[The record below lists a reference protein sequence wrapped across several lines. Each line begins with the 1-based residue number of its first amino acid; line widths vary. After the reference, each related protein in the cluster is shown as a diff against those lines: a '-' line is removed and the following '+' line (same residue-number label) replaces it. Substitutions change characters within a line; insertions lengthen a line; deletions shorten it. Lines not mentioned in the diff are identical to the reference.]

1 MVHPSARALPQMR
14 QTLMSRNLRARLDA
28 GVETLTRV
36 CHEPPVKG
44 GARTP
49 VWCKYAVCSLRK
61 GQLHIDF
68 QIYGLAPQP
77 EFALVAYLLNP

>member
-1 MVHPSARALPQMR
+1 M
-14 QTLMSRNLRARLDA
+14 
-28 GVETLTRV
+28 
-36 CHEPPVKG
+36 
-44 GARTP
+44 
-49 VWCKYAVCSLRK
+49 WCKYAVCSLRK

>member
-1 MVHPSARALPQMR
+1 MVKQRMDL
-14 QTLMSRNLRARLDA
+14 LELLRKRGMD
-28 GVETLTRV
+28 GDVETLTRV

-44 GARTP
+44 GSRTP

>member
-1 MVHPSARALPQMR
+1 MVKQSVDL
-14 QTLMSRNLRARLDA
+14 LELLRKRGMDGDA
-28 GVETLTRV
+28 ETLTRV

-61 GQLHIDF
+61 G
-68 QIYGLAPQP
+68 
-77 EFALVAYLLNP
+77 